1 MTKKEFLKLN
11 KEVGEND
18 IIDFG
23 NDIDYKD
30 FKIYKSW
37 VDLEDEIIYNFNEI
51 NNINGYI
58 ASYLKEDLIIKEYK
72 IENIVVNL
80 EDLEDDEELN

>member
-23 NDIDYKD
+23 NDIDHKY

-37 VDLEDEIIYNFNEI
+37 LDFEDEIIYNFNEI
-51 NNINGYI
+51 HNINGFI
-58 ASYLKEDLIIKEYK
+58 ASYLKEELVIRDYK

-80 EDLEDDEELN
+80 EDLEENEELY

>member
-23 NDIDYKD
+23 NNIDYKD
-30 FKIYKSW
+30 FKIYKGW
-37 VDLEDEIIYNFNEI
+37 LDFDDEVIYNFNEI
-51 NNINGYI
+51 NNINNLI
-58 ASYLKEDLIIKEYK
+58 SSYLKEDLIIRDYK
-72 IENIVVNL
+72 IENIVVDL
-80 EDLEDDEELN
+80 EDYEDDEELN

>member
-1 MTKKEFLKLN
+1 MTKKEFLK
-11 KEVGEND
+11 ENEELKGYE

-23 NDIDYKD
+23 NDIDFKE

-37 VDLEDEIIYNFNEI
+37 VDFYDEIIYNFNEI
-51 NNINGYI
+51 HNINGFI
-58 ASYLKEDLIIKEYK
+58 ASYLKEELVIRDYK

-80 EDLEDDEELN
+80 EDLEENEELY

>member
-11 KEVGEND
+11 KEVGAND

-23 NDIDYKD
+23 NDIDYTD

-37 VDLEDEIIYNFNEI
+37 LDFDDEVIYNFNEI
-51 NNINGYI
+51 YNINSFI
-58 ASYLKEDLIIKEYK
+58 STYLEKELVIRDYK
-72 IENIVVNL
+72 IQNIVVDL
-80 EDLEDDEELN
+80 EDYEDDEELN

>member
-37 VDLEDEIIYNFNEI
+37 VDFYDEIIYNFNEI
-51 NNINGYI
+51 HNINGFI
-58 ASYLKEDLIIKEYK
+58 ASYLKEELVIRDYK

-80 EDLEDDEELN
+80 EDLEENEELY